1 MANGGSGTGPR
12 GQRFEG
18 DAGPQTL
25 AQLQATGAEVFGSDG
40 EKVGDLKTVG
50 DADLVVGRTLR
61 SDLHVPVAR
70 VREVTEDNR
79 IVLDVSAEEPKE
91 ARWGPSTTRQAGRRA
106 SPIAPRWRKGPWSS
120 VKRTR
125 KRPSS
130 GRTATEDVAP
140 TRLSATFH
148 LAPSRRRARG

>member
-1 MANGGSGTGPR
+1 MVSGGSSVGPR
-12 GQRFEG
+12 GQRF
-18 DAGPQTL
+18 DAGEGTQTF
-25 AQLQATGAEVFGSDG
+25 AQLQDTGAEVVGADW
-40 EKVGDLKTVG
+40 EKVGDADFVG
-50 DADLVVGRTLR
+50 GRTLR
-61 SDLHVPVAR
+61 SDLHIPVTHIG
-70 VREVTEDNR
+70 EVTTDNK
-79 IVLDVSAEEPKE
+79 IVLDVSAEEAKE

-148 LAPSRRRARG
+148 LAPSRRRGRG